1 MVTSG
6 IEVLYKN
13 AIYKILFVYE
23 SDFCEI
29 KKVGEALKIE
39 LVDTDELK
47 PL

>member
-1 MVTSG
+1 MMTPG

-23 SDFCEI
+23 SGFCEI
-29 KKVGEALKIE
+29 EKVGEALKIE